1 MTYLL
6 TPMRIILLASFLLV
20 QSLSIQAQGPK
31 ICPVGVLCNTMA
43 INTPPNVPTVSDV
56 SIRYRYSNANGDGKR
71 WELSNNA
78 IMRTGDCF
86 TIKIQAKR
94 PLYLYVMHFD
104 SSKNLH
110 ELISWAGQD
119 NYLQAGQTIDLPSKN
134 KHFIL
139 QAPTGTETFHTIV
152 SKQPLHRLMQH
163 YRNKWL
169 TNTAVQ
175 HYVAK
180 GMVLETKDIAMAD
193 DPVASRVKPQVAPT
207 VDTDGRTVESGGY
220 GVICQHGTACR
231 TTFVIKH
238 IP

>member
-6 TPMRIILLASFLLV
+6 TPMRIILLASLLLV
-20 QSLSIQAQGPK
+20 QSLSVQAQA
-31 ICPVGVLCNTMA
+31 PVVCSDINTLCNTMA

-110 ELISWAGQD
+110 ELLSWAKHE
-119 NYLQAGQTIDLPSKN
+119 NYLRAGQTIHLPRKN
-134 KHFIL
+134 KHFVL

-152 SKQPLHRLMQH
+152 SKQPLRRLMQH

-180 GMVLETKDIAMAD
+180 GVVLETKDIAMAD
-193 DPVASRVKPQVAPT
+193 DPVASRSAPKPT

-231 TTFVIKH
+231 ATFVIKH